1 MELKDLKPNDLV
13 LFTLSDGGGMHKGIF
28 KQTDKFGH
36 PIFVLTDMGYENQCF
51 DKTLFNLVDL
61 VSRPA
66 ISNEYQYIKE
76 CIADD
81 KIRRLKLQIELI
93 EEQIERLRKNDF
105 VPSLDDV
112 LNFIDPY
119 D

>member
-13 LFTLSDGGGMHKGIF
+13 SFRFGGDLHKGIF
-28 KQTDKFGH
+28 SHVSSRGN
-36 PIFVLTDMGYENQCF
+36 PVFVFTDMGYENQCF

-66 ISNEYQYIKE
+66 ITDNYEYIKE
-76 CIADD
+76 CIADN
-81 KIRRLKLQIELI
+81 KIRELELQIELR
-93 EEQIERLRKNDF
+93 EEQIERLRKGDF
-105 VPSLDDV
+105 VPSFDDV
-112 LNFIDPY
+112 FNFIDPY

>member
-1 MELKDLKPNDLV
+1 MELKDLKPNDFV
-13 LFTLSDGGGMHKGIF
+13 SFTLCDKKLHKGIF
-28 KQTDKFGH
+28 KQTDEFGH

-61 VSRPA
+61 VLRPA
-66 ISNEYQYIKE
+66 ISDEYQYIKE
-76 CIADD
+76 CIADN
-81 KIRRLKLQIELI
+81 KISELKLQIELREDLI
-93 EEQIERLRKNDF
+93 KRLEKGDF

-112 LNFIDPY
+112 FHFIDPY

>member
-13 LFTLSDGGGMHKGIF
+13 SFTLGDGKKLHKGIF

-36 PIFVLTDMGYENQCF
+36 PMFVITDMGCENQCF

-66 ISNEYQYIKE
+66 ITDNYEYIKE
-76 CIADD
+76 CIADN
-81 KIRRLKLQIELI
+81 KIRELELQIELR
-93 EEQIERLRKNDF
+93 EEQIERLRKGDF
-105 VPSLDDV
+105 VPSFDDV
-112 LNFIDPY
+112 FNFIDPY

>member
-1 MELKDLKPNDLV
+1 MELKDLKQNDLV
-13 LFTLSDGGGMHKGIF
+13 SFTLGDGKKLYKGIF
-28 KQTDKFGH
+28 KQTNELGH
-36 PIFVLTDMGYENQCF
+36 PMFVLTDMGYENQCI
-51 DKTLFNLVDL
+51 DKTLFNLIGL

-66 ISNEYQYIKE
+66 ITDNYEYIKE

-81 KIRRLKLQIELI
+81 KIRRLKLQIELR
-93 EEQIERLRKNDF
+93 EEQIERLRKGDF

-112 LNFIDPY
+112 FNFIDPY

>member
-1 MELKDLKPNDLV
+1 MELKDLKQNDLV
-13 LFTLSDGGGMHKGIF
+13 SFTFCGRNVKGIF
-28 KQTDKFGH
+28 DKVDKNNRPVF
-36 PIFVLTDMGYENQCF
+36 ILTDMGYESQFFETIENIELIQ
-51 DKTLFNLVDL
+51 
-61 VSRPA
+61 RPA
-66 ISNEYQYIKE
+66 ISVEYQYIKE

-93 EEQIERLRKNDF
+93 EEQIERLRKGDF

-112 LNFIDPY
+112 FNFIDPY

>member
-13 LFTLSDGGGMHKGIF
+13 SFKFGKDLHKGIF
-28 KQTDKFGH
+28 SHVSSQGN
-36 PIFVLTDMGYENQCF
+36 PVFVFTDMGYENQCF

-61 VSRPA
+61 LSRPA
-66 ISNEYQYIKE
+66 ISNEYQYIKG

-81 KIRRLKLQIELI
+81 KIRRLKLQIELA
-93 EEQIERLRKNDF
+93 EEQIERLRKGDF
-105 VPSLDDV
+105 VPSFDDV
-112 LNFIDPY
+112 FDFIDPY